1 MKKIKSKIILILI
14 LALCI
19 ANILI
24 SNVNADM
31 GPKPSI
37 TINLKNMPT
46 NNYLIDLLV
55 YDATGENYNS
65 LMGYGGDSKKISFRQ
80 LKTLYKI
87 NYDGWISE
95 STRWNAYFLFADCVG
110 NSKHEHY
117 FGYIGT
123 PYKYKV
129 LIINNDT
136 GEIKL
141 SDEIIREDFTSNIT
155 LDYQTM
161 NIAPK
166 GSINIVEM
174 TIALIITVTAEM
186 VIALIMKL
194 KNNIKLIIITNI
206 VTNIILQTLLI
217 IIPPVG
223 SYIIRFIIM
232 EIVVIVSEYLIYKKY
247 IKEQSTKKI
256 LSYTL
261 IANLV
266 TALLTFFII

>member
-1 MKKIKSKIILILI
+1 
-14 LALCI
+14 
-19 ANILI
+19 
-24 SNVNADM
+24 
-31 GPKPSI
+31 
-37 TINLKNMPT
+37 
-46 NNYLIDLLV
+46 
-55 YDATGENYNS
+55 
-65 LMGYGGDSKKISFRQ
+65 
-80 LKTLYKI
+80 
-87 NYDGWISE
+87 
-95 STRWNAYFLFADCVG
+95 
-110 NSKHEHY
+110 
-117 FGYIGT
+117 
-123 PYKYKV
+123 
-129 LIINNDT
+129 
-136 GEIKL
+136 
-141 SDEIIREDFTSNIT
+141 
-155 LDYQTM
+155 M

-174 TIALIITVTAEM
+174 AIALIITVTAEM

-223 SYIIRFIIM
+223 SYIIRFIIT